1 MAAYL
6 FCKGENDESESS
18 IFSFP
23 SLRGWPSPVDLSIH
37 LIKDCGGGQSWILGF
52 IKKSNYFF
60 ISKKKCKKRKQK
72 KKNPRNTSLYLVQ
85 ILA

>member
-1 MAAYL
+1 MTVSQVL
-6 FCKGENDESESS
+6 V
-18 IFSFP
+18 SFP

-72 KKNPRNTSLYLVQ
+72 NTKNRNTSLYLVQ

>member
-1 MAAYL
+1 MKVSQVL
-6 FCKGENDESESS
+6 V
-18 IFSFP
+18 SFP

-60 ISKKKCKKRKQK
+60 ISKKKCKKRKQHLQ
-72 KKNPRNTSLYLVQ
+72 N
-85 ILA
+85 ILR